1 MSHWDGVHYLR
12 RPLLR
17 TSWQGME
24 AVGGGMEK
32 MSRVP
37 TSAPFR
43 KAQVEAGLGTSPL
56 ARLMR
61 FIF

>member
-1 MSHWDGVHYLR
+1 MSHWDRVHYFR

-24 AVGGGMEK
+24 AVGGGME

-43 KAQVEAGLGTSPL
+43 KAQVEAG
-56 ARLMR
+56 
-61 FIF
+61 